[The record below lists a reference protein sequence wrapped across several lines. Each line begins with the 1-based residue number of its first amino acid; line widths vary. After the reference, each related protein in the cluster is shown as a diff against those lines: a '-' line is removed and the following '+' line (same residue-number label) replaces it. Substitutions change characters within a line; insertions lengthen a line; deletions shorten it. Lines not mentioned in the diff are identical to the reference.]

1 MTLRL
6 LACAGAMLVAS
17 QGVSAQVLVYEREYT
32 MIAEASNTLRAEL
45 SADDRMLIERPAF
58 MTRPGRHEIQAP
70 PGTFQRFLQA
80 FEAADTD
87 SQQLY
92 LDLQR
97 RAAEERVVVTDPEY
111 SRFALVEPGRGPVAE
126 VAAVSLEGWVQR
138 IRDPRLERLYAF
150 EREWFRLMDLL
161 LAIDGEPAQ

>member
-1 MTLRL
+1 MIFRL
-6 LACAGAMLVAS
+6 LVCAGAMLVAS

-32 MIAEASNTLRAEL
+32 MIAEASNTLRVEL
-45 SADDRMLIERPAF
+45 SADDRMLIERPDF

-97 RAAEERVVVTDPEY
+97 RMTEGLLVVTDPEY
-111 SRFALVEPGRGPVAE
+111 SRFALVEPSRGPVAE
-126 VAAVSLEGWVQR
+126 VAAVSLEGWAER
-138 IRDPRLERLYAF
+138 IQDPRLERLHAF
-150 EREWFRLMDLL
+150 EREWFELMNSVIE
-161 LAIDGEPAQ
+161 IDGESAQ